1 MNLVNKIDLAL
12 EISAQYENT
21 DFSNDFLDFDDDIS
35 LDDII
40 IEEQEN
46 NNVEIIDNFLE
57 FWNIW

>member
-21 DFSNDFLDFDDDIS
+21 DFSDDFLDFDDDIS

-57 FWNIW
+57 F

>member
-21 DFSNDFLDFDDDIS
+21 DFSDDFLDFGDDIS

-46 NNVEIIDNFLE
+46 NNVEIIDNFLD
-57 FWNIW
+57 F

>member
-57 FWNIW
+57 F

>member
-12 EISAQYENT
+12 EISAKYENT
-21 DFSNDFLDFDDDIS
+21 DFSDDFLYFDDDIS

-57 FWNIW
+57 F

>member
-12 EISAQYENT
+12 EAAAQYENT
-21 DFSNDFLDFDDDIS
+21 DFSDDFLDFDDDIS

-57 FWNIW
+57 F